1 MTDDERIRV
10 LAAAVA
16 DGVPIDWR
24 QAESTA
30 SDAEREL
37 VRQFKVLA
45 TVANIH
51 RADEGTRTAGGDDGC
66 ATDPAA
72 IDRWGQLELRE
83 LVGRGGYGT
92 VYRAWDPQ
100 LTRDVALKLLNVENA
115 DAEAF
120 EQSVITEGRLLA
132 RVRHP
137 NVIAVYG
144 ADSHE
149 GRVGFWM
156 EFLEGQTLKQ
166 WVDAHGRMS
175 SREAAIV
182 GIDICR
188 ALAAVHGAGLVHRD
202 VKAQNVMREAG
213 GRTVLMDFGTGAES
227 GRAARLAGTPLY
239 IAPELF
245 ADSLAAPRTDIYSV
259 GVLLFYLVSG
269 SFPVSGVTLSDIR
282 QAHASGRRQTLR
294 DVRPDLPAAFV
305 RVVDRALSLDPAG
318 RPATAGAL
326 EADLTTS
333 LELLSATP
341 APLPGPPP
349 RRGPRY
355 AVMGSIALVA
365 ALAVAWASGLGTA
378 VMHRLSAPRVRSL
391 AVLPMRSMTGDPDYF
406 TAGMTDL
413 LTTNLSK
420 VKALRVIASSSVKE
434 YQDQNLP
441 LRDIAGALNVDAIVQ
456 GTVFRDGDRLRVT
469 AQLISAADQSSIW
482 AETYERN
489 VRDAF
494 TLQSDLARD
503 IARGIDVSITPQ
515 EQQRL
520 DASRRVVSPAAQ
532 DEYLKG
538 WTSIEPRNEKS
549 LAAAVTHFENAI
561 RIDPDYPQ
569 AYSSLALGRVYQV
582 AGGGVPAEEAYTE
595 ARTAALKAIEL
606 DSSQAFAHYVMGLV
620 QFNHDWDWAAAA
632 ASFQHAIE
640 VDPNSADA
648 HAGYG
653 ELLTAEGRFREA
665 LVEAQRARVLDPMA
679 PPRRS
684 LVAMVLFYE
693 ARYAEA
699 QAELKEILAV
709 SKSTAGAKFMLGR
722 LYGAM
727 GRTDEALALF
737 ADPETGI
744 TDRGRCEWAR
754 TLVQAGRREEA
765 LQLLRRIEAAP
776 EAQNFPEAVAVV
788 YTALGDR
795 EIALDLL
802 ARAVSLRRPGALWIK
817 IDPRLAPL
825 HADPRFT
832 ALLRQVGLPEE

>member
-1 MTDDERIRV
+1 MTDDERIRR

-30 SDAEREL
+30 SDDEREL

-51 RADEGTRTAGGDDGC
+51 RNDEGTRTAGADD
-66 ATDPAA
+66 AASVSDPEA
-72 IDRWGQLELRE
+72 IDRWGPLELRE

-100 LTRDVALKLLNVENA
+100 LTRDVALKLLNVEHA
-115 DAEAF
+115 DAQAF
-120 EQSVITEGRLLA
+120 ERSVITEGRLLA

-144 ADSHE
+144 ADSHD

-166 WVDAHGRMS
+166 WIDAHGRMS

-245 ADSLAAPRTDIYSV
+245 ADAPATPRTDIYSA

-269 SFPVSGVTLSDIR
+269 SFPVSGVTLSDIKT
-282 QAHASGRRQTLR
+282 AHASGRRQTLR

-305 RVVDRALSLDPAG
+305 RVVDRALSPYPAG

-333 LELLSATP
+333 LELLTATP
-341 APLPGPPP
+341 APVPAPP
-349 RRGPRY
+349 RRGARY
-355 AVMGSIALVA
+355 VLMGSIALAA
-365 ALAVAWASGLGTA
+365 ALTVAWASGLWTA
-378 VMHRLSAPRVRSL
+378 VTHRTGAPRVRSL
-391 AVLPMRSMTGDPDYF
+391 AVLPLRNMTGEPDYF

-420 VKALRVIASSSVKE
+420 MKALRVIASSSVRT
-434 YQDQNLP
+434 YQHDNLP
-441 LRDIAGALNVDAIVQ
+441 LRDIAAALNVDAIVQ

-469 AQLISAADQSSIW
+469 AQLVSAADQSSLW
-482 AETYERN
+482 AETYERD

-503 IARGIDVSITPQ
+503 IARGINVSLTPQ

-520 DASRRVVSPAAQ
+520 DAARRAVKPAAQ

-538 WTSIEPRNEKS
+538 WTTMEPRSPQS
-549 LAAAVTHFENAI
+549 LGAAVSHFQNAI
-561 RIDPDYPQ
+561 RLDPDYAQ
-569 AYSSLALGRVYQV
+569 AYSSFAYGRILQV
-582 AGGGVPAEEAYTE
+582 SNGTESSEESYRE
-595 ARTAALKAIEL
+595 ARTAASKAIEL
-606 DSSQAFAHYVMGLV
+606 DPSHAFAYFVLGQI
-620 QFNHDWDWAAAA
+620 QFNHDWDWDAAA
-632 ASFQHAIE
+632 ASYGHALE
-640 VDPNSADA
+640 LDPNNPDA
-648 HAGYG
+648 HHGYG
-653 ELLTAEGRFREA
+653 EFLAAQGRFPEA
-665 LVEAQRARVLDPMA
+665 LLEMQRARALDPMA
-679 PPRRS
+679 PSRRGP
-684 LVAMVLFYE
+684 VAMVLFYE
-693 ARYAEA
+693 RRYPEAE
-699 QAELKEILAV
+699 AELKDILAV
-709 SKSTAGAKFMLGR
+709 SNNTGIAKFQLGR
-722 LYGAM
+722 VYSAM
-727 GRTDEALALF
+727 GRTDDAVKLF
-737 ADPETGI
+737 AEPDTPKAI
-744 TDRGRCEWAR
+744 RFRCEWAR
-754 TLVQAGRREEA
+754 TLAHGGRTDEARRMLRE
-765 LQLLRRIEAAP
+765 IENSPDARNVPDTMATI
-776 EAQNFPEAVAVV
+776 

-795 EIALDLL
+795 ETAFDLL
-802 ARAVSLRRPGALWIK
+802 NRAVSARLPSALWLK
-817 IDPRLAPL
+817 VDPRFAPL
-825 HADPRFT
+825 QADPRFA
-832 ALLRQVGLPEE
+832 ALLRQIGFPQE

>member
-1 MTDDERIRV
+1 MTDDERLRM

-30 SDAEREL
+30 ADDEREL

-51 RADEGTRTAGGDDGC
+51 RNDEGTRTAGADDAAWAGD
-66 ATDPAA
+66 PEA
-72 IDRWGQLELRE
+72 IDRWGSLELRE

-100 LTRDVALKLLNVENA
+100 LTRDVALKLLNVEHA
-115 DAEAF
+115 DAQAF
-120 EQSVITEGRLLA
+120 ERSVITEGRLLA

-144 ADSHE
+144 ADSHD

-245 ADSLAAPRTDIYSV
+245 ADAPATPRTDVYSV

-305 RVVDRALSLDPAG
+305 RVVDRALSPDPAG
-318 RPATAGAL
+318 RPATAGGL

-341 APLPGPPP
+341 APVQAPLP
-349 RRGPRY
+349 RRGARY
-355 AVMGSIALVA
+355 ALMGSIALAA
-365 ALAVAWASGLGTA
+365 ALTVAWASGLWTTVTHRTTA
-378 VMHRLSAPRVRSL
+378 AQVRSL
-391 AVLPMRSMTGDPDYF
+391 AVLPLRNMTGDPDYF

-420 VKALRVIASSSVKE
+420 VKALRVIASSSVRK
-434 YQDQNLP
+434 YQDDNLP
-441 LRDIAGALNVDAIVQ
+441 LSDIASALNVDAIVQ

-469 AQLISAADQSSIW
+469 AQLVSATDQSSLW
-482 AETYERN
+482 AETYERS

-503 IARGIDVSITPQ
+503 IARGIDLSLTPQ

-520 DASRRVVSPAAQ
+520 DATRRGGNPAAQ
-532 DEYLKG
+532 EEYLKG
-538 WTSIEPRNEKS
+538 WMTIEPRTKEGVD
-549 LAAAVTHFENAI
+549 AAVAHFQNAI
-561 RIDPDYPQ
+561 RLDPEYSR
-569 AYSSLALGRVYQV
+569 AYSSLALGYYRQSAYG
-582 AGGGVPAEEAYTE
+582 AAPEEAYRQ
-595 ARTAALKAIEL
+595 ARIAALKAIEL
-606 DSSQAFAHYVMGLV
+606 DSTQAFAFYALGEV
-620 QFNHDWDWAAAA
+620 QFNHDWDWQAAA
-632 ASFQHAIE
+632 ASFRHAIE
-640 VDPNSADA
+640 LDPNSADG
-648 HAGYG
+648 HSGYG
-653 ELLTAEGRFREA
+653 EFLTAQGRFAEA
-665 LVEAQRARVLDPMA
+665 LTEMQRARALDPMA
-679 PPRRS
+679 HERRS
-684 LVAMVLFYE
+684 DVAMPLFYMG
-693 ARYAEA
+693 RYQESEA
-699 QAELKEILAV
+699 QLKEILAI
-709 SKSTAGAKFMLGR
+709 SKSIAGARFMLGR
-722 LYGAM
+722 LYAAM

-737 ADPETGI
+737 ADPETKI

-754 TLVQAGRREEA
+754 TLVQAGRREEG

-795 EIALDLL
+795 ETALDLL

-817 IDPRLAPL
+817 VDPRFAPL
-825 HADPRFT
+825 RADPRFA

>member
-1 MTDDERIRV
+1 MTDDERLRV

-24 QAESTA
+24 QAENTA
-30 SDAEREL
+30 SDDEREL

-51 RADEGTRTAGGDDGC
+51 RNDEGTRTAGADDAAWAGD
-66 ATDPAA
+66 PEA
-72 IDRWGQLELRE
+72 IDRWGPLELRE

-100 LTRDVALKLLNVENA
+100 LTRDVALKLLNVEHA
-115 DAEAF
+115 DAQAF
-120 EQSVITEGRLLA
+120 ERSVITEGRLLA

-144 ADSHE
+144 ADSHD

-245 ADSLAAPRTDIYSV
+245 ADAPATPRTDIYSV

-305 RVVDRALSLDPAG
+305 RVVDRALSPDPTG

-333 LELLSATP
+333 LELLTATP
-341 APLPGPPP
+341 APLPAPP
-349 RRGPRY
+349 RRGARY
-355 AVMGSIALVA
+355 ALMGSIALAA
-365 ALAVAWASGLGTA
+365 ALTVAWASGLWTA
-378 VMHRLSAPRVRSL
+378 VTHRTTAPRVRSL
-391 AVLPMRSMTGDPDYF
+391 AVLPLRNMTGEPDYF

-420 VKALRVIASSSVKE
+420 MKALRVIASSSVKK
-434 YQDQNLP
+434 YQEDNLP

-456 GTVFRDGDRLRVT
+456 GTVFKDGDRLRVT
-469 AQLISAADQSSIW
+469 AQLVSGADQSSIW
-482 AETYERN
+482 AETYERS

-515 EQQRL
+515 EQRRL

-532 DEYLKG
+532 EEYLKG

-549 LAAAVTHFENAI
+549 LAAAVAHFENAI

-582 AGGGVPAEEAYTE
+582 AGGTVPAEEAYSE
-595 ARTAALKAIEL
+595 ARAAALKAIEL
-606 DSSQAFAHYVMGLV
+606 DSAQPFAHYVMGLV

-640 VDPNSADA
+640 IDPNSPDA

-653 ELLTAEGRFREA
+653 ELLTAEGRFSEA
-665 LVEAQRARVLDPMA
+665 LGEMQRARALDPLA

-684 LVAMVLFYE
+684 TVAMVLFYQGRYTE
-693 ARYAEA
+693 AE
-699 QAELKEILAV
+699 AELKEILAISNNTSV
-709 SKSTAGAKFMLGR
+709 AKFMLGR
-722 LYGAM
+722 LYAAM

-737 ADPETGI
+737 AEPDVPHSVTF
-744 TDRGRCEWAR
+744 RCEWAR
-754 TLVQAGRREEA
+754 TLVQAGRPDEARRMLRE
-765 LQLLRRIEAAP
+765 IEASPDAANSP
-776 EAQNFPEAVAVV
+776 QTVAVV

-795 EIALDLL
+795 ETALDLL
-802 ARAVSLRRPGALWIK
+802 ARAVNLRRPGALWIK
-817 IDPRLAPL
+817 VDPRLTPL
-825 HADPRFT
+825 HADPRFA
-832 ALLRQVGLPEE
+832 ALLRQVGLP

>member
-30 SDAEREL
+30 SDDEREL

-51 RADEGTRTAGGDDGC
+51 RNDEGTRTAGANDAAWAGD
-66 ATDPAA
+66 PEA
-72 IDRWGQLELRE
+72 IDRWGPLELRE

-100 LTRDVALKLLNVENA
+100 LTRDVALKLLNVEHA
-115 DAEAF
+115 DAQAF
-120 EQSVITEGRLLA
+120 ERSVITEGRLLA

-144 ADSHE
+144 ADSHD

-245 ADSLAAPRTDIYSV
+245 ADAPASPRTDIYSL

-269 SFPVSGVTLSDIR
+269 SFPVSGVTLSDIK

-305 RVVDRALSLDPAG
+305 RVVDRALSPDPAG

-341 APLPGPPP
+341 APVPGPPS

-355 AVMGSIALVA
+355 ALMGSIALVA
-365 ALAVAWASGLGTA
+365 ALAVAWASGLGTT

-434 YQDQNLP
+434 YQDRNLP

-469 AQLISAADQSSIW
+469 AWLVSTADQSSIW

-520 DASRRVVSPAAQ
+520 DATRRVGNPAAQ
-532 DEYLKG
+532 EEYLKG
-538 WTSIEPRNEKS
+538 WMTIEPRTKAGVD
-549 LAAAVTHFENAI
+549 AAIVALRE
-561 RIDPDYPQ
+561 RDPPRSRSTRE
-569 AYSSLALGRVYQV
+569 AYSSLALGVLPPERIRCRPR
-582 AGGGVPAEEAYTE
+582 GG
-595 ARTAALKAIEL
+595 L
-606 DSSQAFAHYVMGLV
+606 
-620 QFNHDWDWAAAA
+620 
-632 ASFQHAIE
+632 
-640 VDPNSADA
+640 
-648 HAGYG
+648 
-653 ELLTAEGRFREA
+653 
-665 LVEAQRARVLDPMA
+665 
-679 PPRRS
+679 
-684 LVAMVLFYE
+684 
-693 ARYAEA
+693 
-699 QAELKEILAV
+699 
-709 SKSTAGAKFMLGR
+709 ST
-722 LYGAM
+722 
-727 GRTDEALALF
+727 
-737 ADPETGI
+737 
-744 TDRGRCEWAR
+744 
-754 TLVQAGRREEA
+754 
-765 LQLLRRIEAAP
+765 
-776 EAQNFPEAVAVV
+776 
-788 YTALGDR
+788 
-795 EIALDLL
+795 
-802 ARAVSLRRPGALWIK
+802 RPG
-817 IDPRLAPL
+817 
-825 HADPRFT
+825 
-832 ALLRQVGLPEE
+832 

>member
-16 DGVPIDWR
+16 DGMPVDWR

-30 SDAEREL
+30 SDDEREL

-51 RADEGTRTAGGDDGC
+51 RNDEGTRTAGANDAAWAGD
-66 ATDPAA
+66 PEA
-72 IDRWGQLELRE
+72 IDRWGPLELRE

-100 LTRDVALKLLNVENA
+100 LTRDVALKLLNVEHA
-115 DAEAF
+115 DAQAF

-144 ADSHE
+144 ADSHD

-213 GRTVLMDFGTGAES
+213 GRTVLMDFGTGAEA

-245 ADSLAAPRTDIYSV
+245 ADAPATPRTDIYSA

-269 SFPVSGVTLSDIR
+269 SFPVSGVTLSDIK
-282 QAHASGRRQTLR
+282 QGHASGRRQTLR

-305 RVVDRALSLDPAG
+305 RVVDRALSPDPAG

-326 EADLTTS
+326 EADLATS
-333 LELLSATP
+333 LELLTATP
-341 APLPGPPP
+341 APVPAPP
-349 RRGPRY
+349 RRRGVGY
-355 AVMGSIALVA
+355 ALMGSIALAA
-365 ALAVAWASGLGTA
+365 ALTVAWASGLWTA
-378 VMHRLSAPRVRSL
+378 VTHRTGAPRVRSL
-391 AVLPMRSMTGDPDYF
+391 AVLPLRNMTGEPDYF

-434 YQDQNLP
+434 YQEKKLP
-441 LRDIAGALNVDAIVQ
+441 LNAIASALDVDAIVQ

-469 AQLISAADQSSIW
+469 AQLVSAADQSSLW
-482 AETYERN
+482 AETYERD

-503 IARGIDVSITPQ
+503 IARGINVSLTPQ

-520 DASRRVVSPAAQ
+520 DAARRAVKPAAQ

-538 WTSIEPRNEKS
+538 WTTMEPRSPQS
-549 LAAAVTHFENAI
+549 LGAAVSHFQNAI
-561 RIDPDYPQ
+561 RLDPDYAQAWSLIAAAQTALLCHLNMPGDGGREAIEKALAIDPD
-569 AYSSLALGRVYQV
+569 
-582 AGGGVPAEEAYTE
+582 
-595 ARTAALKAIEL
+595 
-606 DSSQAFAHYVMGLV
+606 
-620 QFNHDWDWAAAA
+620 
-632 ASFQHAIE
+632 
-640 VDPNSADA
+640 
-648 HAGYG
+648 
-653 ELLTAEGRFREA
+653 
-665 LVEAQRARVLDPMA
+665 
-679 PPRRS
+679 
-684 LVAMVLFYE
+684 
-693 ARYAEA
+693 
-699 QAELKEILAV
+699 
-709 SKSTAGAKFMLGR
+709 
-722 LYGAM
+722 
-727 GRTDEALALF
+727 
-737 ADPETGI
+737 
-744 TDRGRCEWAR
+744 
-754 TLVQAGRREEA
+754 
-765 LQLLRRIEAAP
+765 
-776 EAQNFPEAVAVV
+776 
-788 YTALGDR
+788 
-795 EIALDLL
+795 
-802 ARAVSLRRPGALWIK
+802 
-817 IDPRLAPL
+817 
-825 HADPRFT
+825 
-832 ALLRQVGLPEE
+832 